1 MTPMKIHRRYI
12 EVKYTIKD
20 TLNTYVIKDTL
31 KRKTDM
37 KIEIDYE
44 TANNV
49 FCSVLKE
56 QYQGLSPYIGRVPMF
71 SGDKEENKRE
81 CKRYRDAFKLIAE
94 YNGVKL

>member
-1 MTPMKIHRRYI
+1 
-12 EVKYTIKD
+12 
-20 TLNTYVIKDTL
+20 
-31 KRKTDM
+31 M

-71 SGDKEENKRE
+71 SMDKGENKRE
-81 CKRYRDAFKLIAE
+81 CKRYRDAFKLVAE
-94 YNGVKL
+94 YNGITLKGLNHE